1 MATNHYF
8 NNFNAKNEQ
17 NLIEDLV
24 VESIKIMGFEGYYI
38 PNDNTIARDLLFGE
52 DPVKKFNTAFQ
63 VEFYLSSSSGYSG
76 AGDFFSKFG
85 IEIKNNV
92 KVILSRRSFNERIPV
107 RPDFTRPREG
117 DLVWIPFLNGTGEL
131 YEITFTEQ
139 AKDFFQLGRQAPY
152 FYELSLE
159 EFKYSQEVIDTGVP
173 DIDVVV
179 TENAYT
185 LTLNMSQGSG
195 NYNSKEI
202 VYQSRDGT
210 YANSSSEATVSSWNR
225 MSKVLK
231 VTNIRGAFANT
242 ANANTLIGLTSNAH
256 YQLANTNPLNVELH
270 NDHYDNLYIQTQGD
284 SITDFSETNPFG
296 TL

>member
-8 NNFNAKNEQ
+8 NNFHAKNEQ
-17 NLIEDLV
+17 NVIEDLV
-24 VESIKIMGFEGYYI
+24 VESIKIMGFDGYYI
-38 PNDNTIARDLLFGE
+38 PNNNAIARDLLFGE

-63 VEFYLSSSSGYSG
+63 LEFYLSSSMGYSG

-85 IEIKNNV
+85 IEIRNNV
-92 KVILSRRSFNERIPV
+92 KVIISRRSFNQRIPV
-107 RPDFTRPREG
+107 SPEFTRPREG
-117 DLVWIPFLNGTGEL
+117 DLIWIPFLNGTGEL

-173 DIDVVV
+173 DIDSVV

-185 LTLNMSQGSG
+185 LMLNMRTGTG
-195 NYNSKEI
+195 TYNEKEI
-202 VYQSRDGT
+202 VFQSRDGT
-210 YANSSSEATVSSWNR
+210 YANASSEATVSSWNR
-225 MSKVLK
+225 VNKILK

-242 ANANTLIGLTSNAH
+242 ANANTLIGLTSNAR
-256 YQLANTNPLNVELH
+256 YQFANTNLLNVEVH

>member
-8 NNFNAKNEQ
+8 NNFHAKNEQ
-17 NLIEDLV
+17 NVIEDLV
-24 VESIKIMGFEGYYI
+24 VESIKIMGFDGYYI
-38 PNDNTIARDLLFGE
+38 PNNNAIARDLLFGE

-63 VEFYLSSSSGYSG
+63 LEFYLSSSMGYSG

-92 KVILSRRSFNERIPV
+92 KVILSRRTFNQRVPV
-107 RPDFTRPREG
+107 SPEFTRPREG
-117 DLVWIPFLNGTGEL
+117 DLIWIPFLNGTGEL

-173 DIDVVV
+173 DIDSVV

-185 LTLNMSQGSG
+185 LMLNMRTGTG
-195 NYNSKEI
+195 TYNEKEI
-202 VYQSRDGT
+202 VFQSRDGT
-210 YANSSSEATVSSWNR
+210 YANASSEATVSSWNR
-225 MSKVLK
+225 VNKILK

-242 ANANTLIGLTSNAH
+242 ANANTLIGLTSNAR
-256 YQLANTNPLNVELH
+256 YQFANTNLLNVEVH

>member
-8 NNFNAKNEQ
+8 NNLNAKNEQ

-38 PNDNTIARDLLFGE
+38 PNDNAIARDLLFGE
-52 DPVKKFNTAFQ
+52 DPVKKFNTAYQ
-63 VEFYLSSSSGYSG
+63 VEFYLSTSSGYSG

-85 IEIKNNV
+85 IEIRNNV

-139 AKDFFQLGRQAPY
+139 ARDFFQLGRQAPY

-173 DIDVVV
+173 DIDVIV
-179 TENAYT
+179 TENSYT
-185 LTLNMSQGSG
+185 LMLNMNRGTG

-202 VYQSRDGT
+202 VYQSRDST
-210 YANSSSEATVSSWNR
+210 YANSFAEGTVSSWNGIQ
-225 MSKVLK
+225 KILK
-231 VTNIRGAFANT
+231 LTNVRGAFANT
-242 ANANTLIGLTSNAH
+242 ANANTLIGLSSNTR
-256 YQLANTNPLNVELH
+256 YTFANTNPLNVELH
-270 NDHYDNLYIQTQGD
+270 SEHYDNLYIQTQGD